1 MRFSSLAVFA
11 ALSALFCKASP
22 IIKSANEGSTSST
35 SSSSGGGGGAST
47 SITFGWSLVE
57 GASITSFL
65 RWLLPVGS
73 ASRDLSV
80 AAISG
85 VALCLADQCNARVAA
100 VLRAAIDCCLPEPC
114 ERGSMPVGCQ
124 SSS

>member
-1 MRFSSLAVFA
+1 MPSPKLFFMRFSSLAVLA
-11 ALSALFCKASP
+11 ARSALFCKASP

-35 SSSSGGGGGAST
+35 SRSSSGGGGGAST

-73 ASRDLSV
+73 ASKLLSV
-80 AAISG
+80 AAIL
-85 VALCLADQCNARVAA
+85 VALCFADQCNARVWTA
-100 VLRAAIDCCLPEPC
+100 VLRAVIDRCCTL
-114 ERGSMPVGCQ
+114 
-124 SSS
+124 